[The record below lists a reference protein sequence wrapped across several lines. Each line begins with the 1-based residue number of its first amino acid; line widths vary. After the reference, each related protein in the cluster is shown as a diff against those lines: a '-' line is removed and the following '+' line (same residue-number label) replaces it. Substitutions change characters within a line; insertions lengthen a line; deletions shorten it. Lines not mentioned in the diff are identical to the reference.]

1 MMPTIAIW
9 GLKCFNKL
17 FPGQLYVAT
26 SRVGSPDNIR
36 FAVKK
41 ALPGNHP
48 FLTPN
53 VVYRE
58 ILLTSQGDD
67 DMSMLSDD
75 SMFNEQ
81 METTPAAAP
90 IEVANDTPRDTD
102 YERPYS
108 GMSLGE
114 EQDDGGPDHAPAQH
128 RWPRHQGRMDL
139 RPHSDIDNH
148 PLPHPQDFFPPPTGP
163 HINPPLSAYE
173 LIREANIQVS
183 YYTSLP

>member
-58 ILLTSQGDD
+58 ILLASREDD

-75 SMFNEQ
+75 SMFN
-81 METTPAAAP
+81 
-90 IEVANDTPRDTD
+90 
-102 YERPYS
+102 
-108 GMSLGE
+108 
-114 EQDDGGPDHAPAQH
+114 
-128 RWPRHQGRMDL
+128 
-139 RPHSDIDNH
+139 
-148 PLPHPQDFFPPPTGP
+148 
-163 HINPPLSAYE
+163 
-173 LIREANIQVS
+173 
-183 YYTSLP
+183 